1 MAVALDETQ
10 TGTAE
15 SATSVATASIT
26 GVTGDLYLVCAASR
40 PSNAATGA
48 SGLGLTWTLLESQC
62 GGRDQTLID
71 VFWAQ
76 GTVSGSGAV
85 TVSYGTTVTALVA
98 AVSKFSGVHASAPIG
113 NTISQNTVGANDA
126 T

>member
-1 MAVALDETQ
+1 MAVTFDETQ
-10 TGTAE
+10 TGSAE

-26 GVTGDLYLVCAASR
+26 GVTGDLYIVCAVSR

-62 GGRDQTLID
+62 SGRNANLVDI
-71 VFWAQ
+71 FWAQ

-85 TVSYGTTVTALVA
+85 TVSYGTTVTSLA
-98 AVSKFSGVHASAPIG
+98 AGVSKFSGIHASAPIG